1 MSKLPLPPTL
11 TRGFAFVSN
20 TDMWFAPLP
29 TDRIHAIVKKEDLE
43 CWEVEVKEG
52 KTYYMYNFRLV
63 PNDDQYRVCAHPFK
77 FYFTCGTTMRK
88 VLLLLPPELY
98 SQNRHYGVL
107 WNSVQK
113 EYYETK
119 RTSVEMLSV
128 GQKKLEQ
135 IE

>member
-1 MSKLPLPPTL
+1 MEVSMSKVNMWSSTHTFPSTPTQPHTTLPHNHTSLTLLAKLLDALYGVNMPP
-11 TRGFAFVSN
+11 
-20 TDMWFAPLP
+20 
-29 TDRIHAIVKKEDLE
+29 IHV
-43 CWEVEVKEG
+43 V
-52 KTYYMYNFRLV
+52 
-63 PNDDQYRVCAHPFK
+63 
-77 FYFTCGTTMRK
+77 